1 MRWVAFMPLRA
12 NSKSIIDKN
21 VRDIAGRPLFAWSL
35 EQAIAS
41 QCFDEIYV
49 ATDSPRIRKKVLDEF
64 SSSVTVLDR
73 SPETCTDTASTES
86 AMLEFKQKIPFD
98 VLCLIQATSPLTR
111 AEDFIAAKRKF
122 LEENLDSLLTAVQSK
137 RFYWTT
143 AGVPINYDPK
153 NRPRR
158 QDFAGC
164 LMENGAFYLTRAKLL
179 EDHGSRLGGRIGIHE
194 MAAETAIEI
203 DEDTDWIIVEQLLL
217 QQKLMPLRE
226 SVKQVKVLVLD
237 VDGTLTD
244 GGMYYGPDGE
254 ALKKFNTRDAHGLQL
269 LRENGISVCVISAEK
284 SPAVQARMKKLRID
298 EYYPGVENKFSL
310 LTELAKRWD
319 ISLRNIAYIGD
330 DLSDLECLENVGL
343 AFCPADSVS
352 DALQRV
358 HYTCDH
364 SGGNGAVR
372 EACDFILKMTNSN
385 QITTSAIQQ
394 TVNSRTDRSS

>member
-1 MRWVAFMPLRA
+1 MRWIAFMPLRA
-12 NSKSIIDKN
+12 NSKSIVDKN
-21 VRDIAGRPLFAWSL
+21 VRNIAGRPLFAWSL

-49 ATDSPRIRKKVLDEF
+49 ATDSPRIRKRVLDEF
-64 SSSVTVLDR
+64 HPSVLVLDR

-86 AMLEFKQKIPFD
+86 AMLEFKQKISFD
-98 VLCLIQATSPLTR
+98 VLCLIQATSPLTH
-111 AEDFIAAKRKF
+111 ADDFIAAKRKF
-122 LEENLDSLLTAVQSK
+122 IEENLDSLLTAVRSK
-137 RFYWTT
+137 RFYWTN
-143 AGVPINYDPK
+143 AGTPINYDPT

-179 EDHGSRLGGRIGIHE
+179 EQLGSRLGGCIGIHE

-203 DEDTDWIIVEQLLL
+203 DDDTDWIIVEQLLL
-217 QQKLMPLRE
+217 RQKLLPIRNSALE
-226 SVKQVKVLVLD
+226 IKAFILD

-269 LRENGISVCVISAEK
+269 LRESGIKVCVISAEK
-284 SPAVQARMKKLRID
+284 SPAVKARMKKLRID
-298 EYYPGVENKFSL
+298 EYYQGVENKLFL
-310 LTELAKRWD
+310 LKELAKQWD
-319 ISLRNIAYIGD
+319 IALQNIAYIGD
-330 DLSDLECLENVGL
+330 DLSDLECLASAGL

-352 DALQRV
+352 EVLRKA
-358 HYTCDH
+358 HYTCEH

-372 EACDFILKMTNSN
+372 EACEFILKMTNSSN
-385 QITTSAIQQ
+385 
-394 TVNSRTDRSS
+394 

>member
-1 MRWVAFMPLRA
+1 MPLRA
-12 NSKSIIDKN
+12 NSKSILDKN
-21 VRDIAGRPLFAWSL
+21 MREIAGRPLFAWSL

-49 ATDSPRIRKKVLDEF
+49 ATDSPRIRKKVLDDF

-86 AMLEFKQKIPFD
+86 AMLEFKQQIPFD

-111 AEDFIAAKRKF
+111 AEDFSAAKRKF

-143 AGVPINYDPK
+143 AGTPINYDPQ

-179 EDHGSRLGGRIGIHE
+179 EDHGSRLGGHIGIHE

-203 DEDTDWIIVEQLLL
+203 DDEIDWIIVEQLLL
-217 QQKLMPLRE
+217 QRKLMPLRE

-269 LRENGISVCVISAEK
+269 LRENGIRVCVISAEK
-284 SPAVQARMKKLRID
+284 SLAVQARMKKLHID
-298 EYYPGVENKFSL
+298 EYYPGVQDKFSL
-310 LTELAKRWD
+310 LIELAKRWD
-319 ISLRNIAYIGD
+319 SSLRNMAYIGD

-343 AFCPADSVS
+343 SFCPADSVS
-352 DALQRV
+352 EVLQKA
-358 HYTCDH
+358 HYTCEH

-372 EACDFILKMTNSN
+372 EACDFILKMTNSS
-385 QITTSAIQQ
+385 QVTTSSIQQ